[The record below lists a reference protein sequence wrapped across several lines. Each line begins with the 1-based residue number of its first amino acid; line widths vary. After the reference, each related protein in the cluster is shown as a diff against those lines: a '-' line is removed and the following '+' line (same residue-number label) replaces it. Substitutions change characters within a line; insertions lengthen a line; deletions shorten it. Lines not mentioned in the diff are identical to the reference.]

1 MAANGTP
8 DQASMGEAI
17 VALRD
22 RWHTMKH
29 PFFHKMTDGSLELHA
44 LGVYMANHHQFV
56 EKALRSFGMLYYR
69 APQDVRESL
78 VENMAEEHGLMAM
91 RGAEEGHDHDRM
103 IFDFC
108 AAAGLPEQEVRD
120 LKPSAIWTARILHY
134 VNCLREEPVGVALAM
149 QSTQEGQQVAL
160 NTEITIPSFTS
171 YYGFT
176 KESPEIAFFV
186 EHAEADL
193 EHSNRQLT
201 LCLKYLETEQDR
213 ARAMVV
219 CEEACRLRWESI
231 TDIYRREVLKESE
244 LLPEGVAA

>member
-8 DQASMGEAI
+8 DQASIGDAI

-22 RWHTMKH
+22 KWHTMKH
-29 PFFHKMTDGSLELHA
+29 PFFHKMTDGSLDIHA

-91 RGAEEGHDHDRM
+91 RGEEEGHDHDRM

-120 LKPSAIWTARILHY
+120 LKPSPIWTARILHY

-160 NTEITIPSFTS
+160 NTEITIPSFTK

-201 LCLKYLETEQDR
+201 LCLKYLESEADR
-213 ARAMVV
+213 ARAMAV

-231 TDIYRREVLKESE
+231 TDIYRREVLKESN

>member
-1 MAANGTP
+1 MAAKGIP
-8 DQASMGEAI
+8 DQASIGQAI

-29 PFFHKMTDGSLELHA
+29 PFFQKMKDGSLDLHA

-56 EKALRSFGMLYYR
+56 EKALRSFGIMYYR

-91 RGAEEGHDHDRM
+91 RGAEEGHDHDKM

-108 AAAGLPEQEVRD
+108 AAAGLPEQEVRG
-120 LKPSAIWTARILHY
+120 LKPSPIWTARILHY

-160 NTEITIPSFTS
+160 NNEITIPALTGV
-171 YYGFT
+171 YGFA
-176 KESPEIAFFV
+176 KDAPEIAFFV

-193 EHSNRQLT
+193 EHSTRQLS
-201 LCLKYLETEQDR
+201 LCVKYLDSEDVR
-213 ARAMVV
+213 ARAMEV
-219 CEEACRLRWESI
+219 CEEACRLRWASI
-231 TDIYRREVLKESE
+231 TDVYQREVLKEAE